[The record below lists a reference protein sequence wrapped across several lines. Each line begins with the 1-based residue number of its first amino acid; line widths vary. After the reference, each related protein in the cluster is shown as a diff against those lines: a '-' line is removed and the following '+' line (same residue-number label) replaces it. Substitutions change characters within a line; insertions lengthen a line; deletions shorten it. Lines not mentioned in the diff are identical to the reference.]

1 MSSVDIDKK
10 KSFVQWLICQVM
22 LGEVDE
28 LLLRFLPP
36 CYDAFVVR
44 FLALLLQHMGRLGSV
59 ISMNICRLMQEN
71 SDDETSD
78 AGSVEMDG
86 NRVLKVLICLE
97 FYTMCRYAS
106 KGISFLVAMMS

>member
-1 MSSVDIDKK
+1 
-10 KSFVQWLICQVM
+10 M
-22 LGEVDE
+22 LGEVHVDE

-59 ISMNICRLMQEN
+59 ISMNIYRLMQEN

-86 NRVLKVLICLE
+86 NRVLKVLICFG
-97 FYTMCRYAS
+97 FYTMHYS
-106 KGISFLVAMMS
+106 DYTIHTYLLFYSSYQLQGNQ

>member
-1 MSSVDIDKK
+1 
-10 KSFVQWLICQVM
+10 M

-59 ISMNICRLMQEN
+59 ISMNIYRLMQEN
-71 SDDETSD
+71 SDDETSV

-97 FYTMCRYAS
+97 FYTMCRHAVFAS